1 MHIKKHQD
9 SFDAIYLYIKKFFL
23 VILLLLTIYLFYI
36 NKDDIISVV
45 STANYQYGQVVD
57 FEWFVVGLEW
67 HNILA
72 QSTDYKKYIIK
83 STAIDISRI
92 KWKNKF
98 SGIIVWY
105 DNGKYIIDIK
115 SVKIVDISSANSAIY
130 NKNMQLYI
138 NIPSDSQLLKDYD
151 LINYNNVINL
161 KNKKTNIDDV
171 NIWLFDCAD
180 CSSKK
185 LTFDFVNSSKLTFS
199 KASDK
204 DRLISKNKIY
214 LPVKIQSTNQFIV
227 YQLSQYLQYVDGD
240 RIYNYINKNISTIC
254 NNNID
259 YITSID
265 EFTTKYQNNQKF
277 IIVKWITKNRSKYMC
292 QIKINDQNNKF
303 DATLV
308 NFYKLQD

>member
-1 MHIKKHQD
+1 MHIKKTQD
-9 SFDAIYLYIKKFFL
+9 SFDAIYLYIKKLFL
-23 VILLLLTIYLFYI
+23 IILFWFVIYLLYI
-36 NKDDIISVV
+36 NKDNIINTF
-45 STANYQYGQVVD
+45 STTNYQYGQIVS
-57 FEWFVVGLEW
+57 FEWFVIWLEW

-72 QSTDYKKYIIK
+72 QSTENKKYIIK

-105 DNGKYIIDIK
+105 DNGKYIIDVK
-115 SVKIVDISSANSAIY
+115 SARVIDVLSSNSLVY

-138 NIPSDSQLLKDYD
+138 RIPADSQILKDYD
-151 LINYNNVINL
+151 LINYDNLISL
-161 KNKKTNIDDV
+161 KNKSTNINDI
-171 NIWLFDCAD
+171 NIWLFDCTD

-185 LTFDFVNSSKLTFS
+185 LTFDFVNNSKLTFS

-214 LPVKIQSTNQFIV
+214 LPVKIQSENQFIV
-227 YQLSQYLQYVDGD
+227 YQLSQYIQFVDSD
-240 RIYNYINKNISTIC
+240 RVYNYINTNISNIC
-254 NNNID
+254 NNNVD
-259 YITSID
+259 YVTSID

-277 IIVKWITKNRSKYMC
+277 IIVRWITKNWSKYMC
-292 QIKINDQNNKF
+292 QIKINDENNKF